1 MEIGKFIGI
10 AILICIIVV
19 ILKQVKPELSLL
31 ALIIG
36 SIILLLYVLS
46 SFTSVITSFNQIVTK
61 TGVNSQL
68 FTVIIKIV
76 GVGYLVEFTADV
88 CKDSG
93 NTSIADKV
101 LLGGK
106 IIILLLAIPIITNLF
121 EIILELLQ

>member
-93 NTSIADKV
+93 NTSIADNV

-121 EIILELLQ
+121 DIILELLQ

>member
-10 AILICIIVV
+10 AILICVIVV

-36 SIILLLYVLS
+36 SIILLLYVLT
-46 SFTSVITSFNQIVTK
+46 SFTSVIQSFNQIVTK

-68 FTVIIKIV
+68 FTIIVKIV
-76 GVGYLVEFTADV
+76 GVGYLVEFTADI

-93 NTSIADKV
+93 NVSIADKV

-121 EIILELLQ
+121 DVILELLQ

>member
-121 EIILELLQ
+121 DIILELLQ

>member
-10 AILICIIVV
+10 AILICVIVV
-19 ILKQVKPELSLL
+19 ILKQVKPELSLF

-36 SIILLLYVLS
+36 SIILLLYVLT
-46 SFTSVITSFNQIVTK
+46 SFTSVIQSFNQIVTK

-68 FTVIIKIV
+68 FTIIVKIV
-76 GVGYLVEFTADV
+76 GVGYLVEFTADI

-93 NTSIADKV
+93 NVSIADKV

-121 EIILELLQ
+121 DVILELLQ

>member
-10 AILICIIVV
+10 AILICVIVV

-36 SIILLLYVLS
+36 SIILLLYVLT
-46 SFTSVITSFNQIVTK
+46 SFTSVIQSFNQIVTK

-68 FTVIIKIV
+68 FTIIVKIV
-76 GVGYLVEFTADV
+76 GVGYLVEFTADI

-93 NTSIADKV
+93 NVSIADKV

-121 EIILELLQ
+121 DVILELLR